1 MMFTFPNSQNITREI
16 LPNGLRVLIYE
27 TPHTHSVVI
36 GGSIEAGS
44 LFEAPEKSG
53 MVSMIASSLMRGT
66 RKHDFHAIHTTLED
80 MGGNLGMS
88 SGVHK
93 IGFHGKA
100 LAEDLPVLLELLSEG
115 LRYPTFPADEVERL
129 RGERLT
135 WLNYRLQDTGW
146 LTAKSIREALY
157 PTTHPY
163 HYPNTGTLDTIPHIS
178 IDDMKAYHASHFGPR
193 DMVLIIVGSIDTAQ
207 ALACV
212 GQYFADW
219 HNPHQPQ
226 PITLPPLNT
235 HPPRDERVKV
245 AGKSQSDLIMATLGP
260 SRYASDYHA
269 AVVANG
275 VLGQFGMMG
284 RIGEIV
290 REREGMAYHVS
301 SRVDGGYGPGAWRI
315 VAGVHPDNVDK
326 TIALC
331 RSELERLINEP
342 ISEDEL
348 RDFQSYTTGRL
359 PLQLE
364 TNEGIANAIHT
375 MEGYGY
381 GLDYLKD
388 YREMIFNITAQ
399 DALRAAQT
407 YIHPDNLAIAVAGA

>member
-1 MMFTFPNSQNITREI
+1 MQTLPNATTITRDV

-36 GGSIEAGS
+36 SGSIEAGS

-53 MVSMIASSLMRGT
+53 MVSMISSSLMRGT
-66 RKHDFHAIHTTLED
+66 KKYDFNALHNTLED
-80 MGGNLGMS
+80 IGANLGMS

-100 LAEDLPVLLELLSEG
+100 LAEDLPVLLELLSES
-115 LRYPTFPADEVERL
+115 LRRPTFPTDEIERL

-135 WLNYRLQDTGW
+135 WLNYRQQDTGW
-146 LTAKSIREALY
+146 LAARSIREGLY

-163 HYPNTGTLDTIPHIS
+163 HYANTGTLDTIPTIT
-178 IDDMKAYHASHFGPR
+178 IDDMKAYHASHFGAR
-193 DMVLIIVGSIDTAQ
+193 DMILVIVGSVDSAQ
-207 ALACV
+207 AIACV
-212 GQYFADW
+212 RQYFADW
-219 HNPHQPQ
+219 DNAYQPNPPQ
-226 PITLPPLNT
+226 LPDLTT
-235 HPPRDERVKV
+235 HPAHRETIKV

-260 SRYASDYHA
+260 SRYAPDYHA

-284 RIGEIV
+284 RIGEVV

-331 RSELERLINEP
+331 RAELKRLVSEPVSDE
-342 ISEDEL
+342 EL

-364 TNEGIANAIHT
+364 TNEGIANSIHT

-381 GLDYLKD
+381 GLDYLMN
-388 YREMIFNITAQ
+388 YRQMIEAITAEE
-399 DALRAAQT
+399 ALKAAQT
-407 YIHPDNLAIAVAGA
+407 YINPDNLVIAVAGA

>member
-1 MMFTFPNSQNITREI
+1 MQTLPNSSTIIRDV

-36 GGSIEAGS
+36 SGSIEAGS
-44 LFEAPEKSG
+44 MFESPEKSG
-53 MVSMIASSLMRGT
+53 MVSMLSSSLMRGT
-66 RKHDFHAIHTTLED
+66 RKYDFNTLHNTLED
-80 MGGNLGMS
+80 MGANLGMS

-100 LAEDLPVLLELLSEG
+100 LAEDLPVLLELLGEA
-115 LRYPTFPADEVERL
+115 LRHPTFPADEVERL

-146 LTAKSIREALY
+146 LTARSIREGLY
-157 PTTHPY
+157 PPSHPY
-163 HYPNTGTLDTIPHIS
+163 HYASTGTLETIPNITL
-178 IDDMKAYHASHFGPR
+178 DDIKAYHATHFGAQ
-193 DMVLIIVGSIDTAQ
+193 DMILVIVGAIDTAQ

-212 GQYFADW
+212 RQYFADW
-219 HNPHQPQ
+219 DNPYQPQ
-226 PITLPPLNT
+226 PTPLPELNS
-235 HPPRDERVKV
+235 HPPRDERIKV
-245 AGKSQSDLIMATLGP
+245 AGKSQSDLIIATLGP
-260 SRYASDYHA
+260 SRFAKDYHA

-331 RSELERLINEP
+331 RKELEKLVSEP
-342 ISEDEL
+342 VTEDEL

-364 TNEGIANAIHT
+364 TNEGIANSIHT

-381 GLDYLKD
+381 GLDYLMN
-388 YREMIFNITAQ
+388 YRQMIYAITAE
-399 DALRAAQT
+399 DAQKATQQ
-407 YIHPDNLAIAVAGA
+407 YIHPDNLVIAVAGA

>member
-1 MMFTFPNSQNITREI
+1 MMQTLPNTKTITRDI

-36 GGSIEAGS
+36 SGSVEAGS
-44 LFEAPEKSG
+44 LFESPAKSG
-53 MVSMIASSLMRGT
+53 MVSMLASSLMRGT
-66 RKHDFHAIHTTLED
+66 HKYDFNALHNTLED
-80 MGGNLGMS
+80 MGANLGMS

-100 LAEDLPVLLELLSEG
+100 LAEDLPVLLELLSEA
-115 LRYPTFPADEVERL
+115 LRHPTFPTEEIERL

-135 WLNYRLQDTGW
+135 WLNYRQQDTGW
-146 LTAKSIREALY
+146 LAARSIREGLY
-157 PTTHPY
+157 PDLHPY
-163 HYPNTGTLDTIPHIS
+163 HYANTGTLDTIPTIS
-178 IDDMKAYHASHFGPR
+178 IDDIRDYHATHFGAQ
-193 DMVLIIVGSIDTAQ
+193 DMVLVIVGSVDSAQ
-207 ALACV
+207 ALATV
-212 GQYFADW
+212 RQYFADW
-219 HNPHQPQ
+219 DNPHQPIPPELPALISQQ
-226 PITLPPLNT
+226 P
-235 HPPRDERVKV
+235 HYDRMKV
-245 AGKSQSDLIMATLGP
+245 AGKSQADLIMATLGP
-260 SRYASDYHA
+260 SRYAPDYHA

-284 RIGEIV
+284 RIGEVV

-331 RSELERLINEP
+331 RAELARLVNEP
-342 ISEDEL
+342 VTADEL

-364 TNEGIANAIHT
+364 TNEGIANSIHT

-381 GLDYLKD
+381 GLDYLMN
-388 YREMIFNITAQ
+388 YREMIDVITAD
-399 DALRAAQT
+399 DALKAAQA
-407 YIHPDNLAIAVAGA
+407 YINPDNLVIAVAGA

>member
-1 MMFTFPNSQNITREI
+1 MQTLPNAKSITRDI

-36 GGSIEAGS
+36 SGSLEAGS
-44 LFEAPEKSG
+44 MFESPQKSG
-53 MVSMIASSLMRGT
+53 MVSMLASSLMRGT
-66 RKHDFHAIHTTLED
+66 RKYDFNTLHNTLED
-80 MGGNLGMS
+80 MGANLGMS

-100 LAEDLPVLLELLSEG
+100 LAEDLPVLLELLSEA
-115 LRYPTFPADEVERL
+115 LRHPTFPTAEVERL

-135 WLNYRLQDTGW
+135 SLNYRLQDTGW
-146 LTAKSIREALY
+146 LTAKSIREGLY
-157 PTTHPY
+157 PDSHPY
-163 HYPNTGTLDTIPHIS
+163 HYANTGTLETIPTITLED
-178 IDDMKAYHASHFGPR
+178 IKAFHASHFGPR
-193 DMVLIIVGSIDTAQ
+193 DMILVITGAIDTAQ

-212 GQYFADW
+212 HQYFADW
-219 HNPHQPQ
+219 HNTHQPT
-226 PITLPPLNT
+226 PKPLPELRI
-235 HPPRDERVKV
+235 HPAHDERIKV

-260 SRYASDYHA
+260 SRFAPDYHA

-275 VLGQFGMMG
+275 ILGQFGMMG
-284 RIGEIV
+284 RIGEVV

-331 RSELERLINEP
+331 RAELQKLVTEP
-342 ISEDEL
+342 VTDEEL

-381 GLDYLKD
+381 GLDYLMN
-388 YREMIFNITAQ
+388 YRQMIYTITAE
-399 DALRAAQT
+399 DALKATQT
-407 YIHPDNLAIAVAGA
+407 YINPDNLVIAVAGA

>member
-1 MMFTFPNSQNITREI
+1 MQTLPNSSTIIRDV

-36 GGSIEAGS
+36 SGSIEAGS
-44 LFEAPEKSG
+44 MFESPEKSG
-53 MVSMIASSLMRGT
+53 MVSMLSSSLMRGT
-66 RKHDFHAIHTTLED
+66 RKYDFNTLHNTLED
-80 MGGNLGMS
+80 MGANLGMS

-100 LAEDLPVLLELLSEG
+100 LAEDLPVLLELLGEA
-115 LRYPTFPADEVERL
+115 LRHPTFPADEVERL

-146 LTAKSIREALY
+146 LTARSIREGLY
-157 PTTHPY
+157 PPSHPY
-163 HYPNTGTLDTIPHIS
+163 HYASTGTLETIPNITL
-178 IDDMKAYHASHFGPR
+178 DDIKAYHATHFGAQ
-193 DMVLIIVGSIDTAQ
+193 DMILVIVGAIDTAQ

-212 GQYFADW
+212 RQYFADW
-219 HNPHQPQ
+219 DNPYQPR
-226 PITLPPLNT
+226 PTPLPELNS
-235 HPPRDERVKV
+235 HPPHDERIKV
-245 AGKSQSDLIMATLGP
+245 AGKSQSDLIIATLGP
-260 SRYASDYHA
+260 SRFAKDYHA

-331 RSELERLINEP
+331 RKELEKLVSEP
-342 ISEDEL
+342 VTEDEL

-364 TNEGIANAIHT
+364 TNEGIANSIHT

-381 GLDYLKD
+381 GLDYLMN
-388 YREMIFNITAQ
+388 YRQMIYAITAE
-399 DALRAAQT
+399 DAQKATQQ
-407 YIHPDNLAIAVAGA
+407 YIHPDNLVIAVAGA